1 MKKLHYSLLLTLPL
15 MACAVQTVPAQ
26 PAPQAVRVQY
36 RAEHPAYL
44 HALSDLRAA
53 RWLLSHR
60 PGDLRVTVD
69 EQAAVDRINE
79 GINEIKRAAFDDG
92 KNLDEL
98 PPLDQRLDGRGRL
111 SRAMELLRKARMTS
125 PAKKTMPMSEVCAIA
140 RSATSMR
147 PSGPPIWPCA
157 TPAAVCNS
165 RLSCRGAVTRTADLD

>member
-26 PAPQAVRVQY
+26 PAPQALRVQY

-98 PPLDQRLDGRGRL
+98 PPVDQRLDGRGRL
-111 SRAMELLRKARMTS
+111 SRAMELLRKARND
-125 PAKKTMPMSEVCAIA
+125 IA
-140 RSATSMR
+140 REEDYADVRGLRDRAIRHIDEAIRATDLALR
-147 PSGPPIWPCA
+147 DA
-157 TPAAVCNS
+157 S
-165 RLSCRGAVTRTADLD
+165 RSL

>member
-1 MKKLHYSLLLTLPL
+1 MQKLHYSLLLTLPL

-26 PAPQAVRVQY
+26 PAPQATRVQY

-69 EQAAVDRINE
+69 EEAAVDRINE

-92 KNLDEL
+92 KNLDDH
-98 PPLDQRLDGRGRL
+98 PPVDQRLDGRGRL
-111 SRAMELLRKARMTS
+111 NRAMELLRKARND
-125 PAKKTMPMSEVCAIA
+125 IA
-140 RSATSMR
+140 REEDHADVRGLRDRAIHHIDEAIRATDLALR
-147 PSGPPIWPCA
+147 DA
-157 TPAAVCNS
+157 S
-165 RLSCRGAVTRTADLD
+165 RSL

>member
-98 PPLDQRLDGRGRL
+98 PPVDQRLDGRGRL
-111 SRAMELLRKARMTS
+111 SRAMELLRKARND
-125 PAKKTMPMSEVCAIA
+125 IA
-140 RSATSMR
+140 REEDYADVRGLRDRAIRHIDEAIRATDLALR
-147 PSGPPIWPCA
+147 DA
-157 TPAAVCNS
+157 S
-165 RLSCRGAVTRTADLD
+165 RSL